1 MDKIEETYL
10 ELLRQAVMGRET
22 LPSLPSKGR
31 MCSGL
36 IGGEAERLM
45 EEVMEL
51 AVRQGTGAI
60 VGNEI
65 LTGSRGVEEERGRV
79 TCVEEERSRVKMLC
93 MQVMVGQERQRR
105 ALEKVWKAIEATG
118 VKPVLLKGFGLAQ
131 FYPNPYLRQWGDAD
145 IWVGHGHYDEVT
157 EAICKTMNVTW
168 HHESEEVNERHY
180 NFNTE
185 DGLVFEIH
193 PQTIRWILPKE
204 DKLYRAIEAKAMAQ
218 CETIEIEGTSYRI
231 PERGFNQLFV
241 FLHAWEHC
249 TSSGTNMKQL
259 TDLALLCQREPLPM
273 ELYKVLK
280 PLHVLEPWEV
290 MGYAVVKLFGLEKE
304 CWTGYSD
311 SRRIQRL
318 GERLIRE
325 ILGVEEESA
334 HRASRGVGGKNN
346 DELNREHSSLND
358 ANDGL
363 FRASRLLR
371 KLGTLRE
378 RVKTARK
385 IGFVS
390 PKYGWHYLRMAIVK
404 GVRRLGVEE

>member
-10 ELLRQAVMGRET
+10 ELLRH
-22 LPSLPSKGR
+22 
-31 MCSGL
+31 
-36 IGGEAERLM
+36 
-45 EEVMEL
+45 
-51 AVRQGTGAI
+51 AVRDSNPDRQNRNSQTLDQVWKLAQKQGTAAL
-60 VGNEI
+60 VGNE
-65 LTGSRGVEEERGRV
+65 LLKCNVV
-79 TCVEEERSRVKMLC
+79 TNPTLLAQMKMLC
-93 MQVMVGQERQRR
+93 MQAMVGQERQRR

-131 FYPNPYLRQWGDAD
+131 LYPNPYLRQWGDAD

-168 HHESEEVNERHY
+168 HHENEEENERHY

-218 CETIEIEGTSYRI
+218 CETIEIEGTKYRI

-273 ELYKVLK
+273 EFYKALK

-290 MGYAVVKLFGLEKE
+290 MGYAVVKLFGLKKE
-304 CWTGYSD
+304 CWTGYSE
-311 SRRIQRL
+311 SRRVKRL

-334 HRASRGVGGKNN
+334 HRASRGVGGKN

-371 KLGTLRE
+371 KLGTLWE

-385 IGFVS
+385 IGGVS
-390 PKYGWHYLRMAIVK
+390 PKYGRHYLWMAIVK